1 MISEYMDCIYLD
13 RSEFDSTKWV
23 KILGY
28 ILCSGVAKCL
38 GKVWQH
44 GHHWAASLTV
54 LLPCASLS
62 FYFFFLPCCQEHV
75 LDLKDS
81 IRNNSL
87 QLERS
92 HYYFSWRIWIPQR
105 CHVQQ
110 IWKNTAKI
118 HTVSQPHRGGLFSIS
133 SNFTQFQ
140 LSAYLR
146 NRWGQWPPE
155 QLYNFRSSMQNK
167 NVGPLPRKY

>member
-118 HTVSQPHRGGLFSIS
+118 TLCLSHTKVVFLVFHPTSLN
-133 SNFTQFQ
+133 SNFLLIWETDEG
-140 LSAYLR
+140 S
-146 NRWGQWPPE
+146 GH
-155 QLYNFRSSMQNK
+155 RSSSIIWGAQCKIKM
-167 NVGPLPRKY
+167 